1 MQWTHDKEE
10 HAHHILVALDH
21 LRERQPNLGLNL
33 VPIEASDS
41 HELDEDQGNRCE
53 REDEE
58 EEENVVTVE
67 EVIGLAS

>member
-1 MQWTHDKEE
+1 MQRTHDKEE
-10 HAHHILVALDH
+10 HAHHILVAPDH
-21 LRERQPNLGLNL
+21 LLEGQPNLGLNL
-33 VPIEASDS
+33 VPIEAGDS
-41 HELDEDQGNRCE
+41 HELDEDQGNRYE